1 VKYPVQDRIGYRG
14 SDGRVRMQ
22 LGKALNEAPEQRIL
36 LATEANAKDIQGVMT
51 LQSRYAQTQLQS

>member
-1 VKYPVQDRIGYRG
+1 
-14 SDGRVRMQ
+14 MQ